1 MAAIPS
7 KRKLNQSSDSKT
19 ETPISKRPH
28 ACLSDTDTS
37 ETSDMSDKLII
48 DLSYVATSSP
58 VNGPVTNSPAR
69 QKSPVRERNINM
81 SRNKLPGNHISCL
94 IRARTFVIYGSID
107 RCC

>member
-37 ETSDMSDKLII
+37 ETSDMSDKLI

-69 QKSPVRERNINM
+69 SDGDAAEVTRK
-81 SRNKLPGNHISCL
+81 
-94 IRARTFVIYGSID
+94 RT
-107 RCC
+107 